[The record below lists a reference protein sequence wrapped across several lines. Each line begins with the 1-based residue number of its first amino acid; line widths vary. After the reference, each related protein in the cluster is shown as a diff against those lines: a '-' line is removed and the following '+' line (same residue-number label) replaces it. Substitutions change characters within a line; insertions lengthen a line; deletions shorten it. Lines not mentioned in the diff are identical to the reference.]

1 MLIVCTTSR
10 LQLTTSTSAAV
21 NHHLMY
27 ANCLCVCVCTRLQL
41 TTSLTAAVNHHGS
54 RPAASAGAASSL
66 VTERTL
72 STARSRWRPAQTV
85 PNGGTRL
92 WSSSTRVRRTEA
104 RRVDDVI
111 TLRQQ
116 QQQQP
121 DGGGVGA
128 RRAGDDDVT
137 GLWPATTGVRSL

>member
-72 STARSRWRPAQTV
+72 STSCPQWPAQTV

-92 WSSSTRVRRTEA
+92 WSSSTGVRRAEA
-104 RRVDDVI
+104 RRDDDVI

-116 QQQQP
+116 QQQP
-121 DGGGVGA
+121 NGGDLGA
-128 RRAGDDDVT
+128 RRAGYDDVT